1 MPISL
6 DRKIWDKD
14 MFTAANSCR
23 RLLFSREDLMSI
35 DVLKDK
41 RTGCLSAILTISANK
56 YLSLIEQ
63 VYEQKGGIK
72 GQRAQLKTKTG
83 IRIRA
88 RMVKDIAAGAVLPP
102 IVLGAILDENS
113 FQSAEKLE
121 SNEQLSELI
130 QGLDSTRLSII
141 DGMQRTTALLEAS
154 EITDISENVVRL
166 EIWIATGI
174 NSLIYR
180 MLILNT
186 GQVPWDIKRQLETI
200 YEPILNRI
208 RTDVSN
214 IDVLVIDQTKRR
226 TEAGQYQAS
235 KLIEFFLAFSSRKTN
250 IDIKEKVAEDF
261 VRMDAAEATANES
274 FVENFICVLK
284 ILATLDTIFFRG
296 RASDPID
303 GRFKNGK
310 DIFTSTPA
318 GLGFVTAAAVYIFG
332 APGYA
337 LNPEIAQAK
346 AVELNYKMT
355 DLQNRLEGLGEEQ
368 LFEFLELVSLNE
380 RVDRP
385 SGKVGEFERE
395 FFFKAFS
402 ALFFYA
408 PELPN
413 MEVCWAAY

>member
-1 MPISL
+1 MTEICNKYAAKPAAQVGGFFSKE
-6 DRKIWDKD
+6 DVASMKI
-14 MFTAANSCR
+14 
-23 RLLFSREDLMSI
+23 
-35 DVLKDK
+35 LKDK
-41 RTGCLSAILTISANK
+41 RTGCLSAILTIEATR
-56 YLSLIEQ
+56 YLALVEE
-63 VYEQKGGIK
+63 VYKQKGGIK

-83 IRIRA
+83 IRIRQ
-88 RMVKDIAAGAVLPP
+88 RMVQDIAAGAVLPP
-102 IVLGAILDENS
+102 IVLGAILEDEAFALAS
-113 FQSAEKLE
+113 DFQDDE
-121 SNEQLSELI
+121 SLSKLI
-130 QGLDSTRLSII
+130 QNLDSTKLSII

-154 EITDISENVVRL
+154 EISDISDNLVRL
-166 EIWIATGI
+166 EIWLATSI

-208 RTDVSN
+208 QSDVQN

-235 KLIEFFLAFSSRKTN
+235 KLIEFFLVFSSRKTN
-250 IDIKEKVAEDF
+250 IDVKEKVAEDF

-274 FVENFICVLK
+274 FVESFIDVLK
-284 ILATLDTIFFRG
+284 ILANLDTIFFRG
-296 RASDPID
+296 RAVDPIE

-332 APGYA
+332 APGYS
-337 LNPEIAQAK
+337 LNQDSSKEK
-346 AVELNYKMT
+346 AS
-355 DLQNRLEGLGEEQ
+355 DLQLKMKNLLDRLEKLSDED
-368 LFEFLELVSLNE
+368 LFQFLELVSLNE

-402 ALFFYA
+402 ALFMYA
-408 PELPN
+408 PDLPS